1 MAATTDIAKIPAGS
15 TIKGP
20 NDTRLNIRTEL
31 QKLNSPDAQ
40 KPLMGQIQGEKPR
53 VNRMKPKN
61 MGSGAELSANIL
73 RQAQERA
80 KGKPIDKKRTRANIV
95 KARLAEERL
104 KRDNRREEER
114 LRRGRAP
121 KQRIV
126 YGDGAAQRQVEDDA
140 RRQSEDMA
148 FSDLIRRMRLRRAG
162 Q

>member
-1 MAATTDIAKIPAGS
+1 
-15 TIKGP
+15 
-20 NDTRLNIRTEL
+20 
-31 QKLNSPDAQ
+31 
-40 KPLMGQIQGEKPR
+40 
-53 VNRMKPKN
+53 